1 MNGAIMIPLLAI
13 GVVLII
19 ILGEKTAYW
28 VGGWWEDRKLD
39 AVWRRER
46 ALRTLRE
53 MHDHDET
60 R

>member
-1 MNGAIMIPLLAI
+1 MIPLLVI
-13 GVVLII
+13 GVVLLI

-28 VGGWWEDRKLD
+28 VGGWWEDRKLL

-53 MHDHDET
+53 MHDHDKT